1 MPNCGGEELPDI
13 GLRKLMVLT
22 IILTALIFTF
32 DLFMP
37 LGVAGG
43 VPYVAPVLLGIWF
56 PRRRHIFALAVVGT
70 LLTIFGYFLSPA
82 GGISWVVLTNRAL
95 ALFIIWTT
103 ALLIFTYRSGALAP
117 SKIAAV
123 AVRDKH
129 RIFAL
134 ALIMTMSVLVVSG
147 VAVTLLYNT
156 AFEQKRD
163 DLIHTAQSQARL
175 MEAVA
180 RFDSQFSKTDYPGGP
195 TAATLSQIT
204 DAHKQYSGMG
214 ETGEFTLARRE
225 GDQIVW
231 LLRQRHHDLGMP
243 ESFPFANVLAEPMRH
258 ALMGQSGS
266 LVGLDYRGEMVLAAY
281 EPVAVLDLG
290 IVAKIDLTEV
300 RAPFIKTG
308 SILALIS
315 FVVIAIGAGLF
326 FIISNPIIQQLV
338 MEKEKA
344 EVANRTK
351 SDLMANMSHELRTP
365 LNAIIGFSG
374 SMKSET
380 FGSLNDKYKEYAHDI
395 NISGE
400 HLLDLINDI
409 LDASAIEAGKLK
421 LVEENMD
428 VGKVFEATLRMVNDR
443 ADEGNIRL
451 TSNTNDGLPKI
462 HADKRRL
469 IQILLNLLTNAIKF
483 TPPGGEV
490 SITASLDG
498 GDAYIFTV
506 TDTGIGMDEE
516 DLAKA
521 MSKFG
526 QVDSSLSRKH
536 EGTGLGLPLAK
547 GLVDLHDGT
556 FEIESEK
563 GKGTTVTVRFP
574 PERTVV
580 SREGNSP

>member
-1 MPNCGGEELPDI
+1 M
-13 GLRKLMVLT
+13 MVLT
-22 IILTALIFTF
+22 ITLAALIFTF

-56 PRRRHIFALAVVGT
+56 PRRRYIFALAVVVT
-70 LLTIFGYFLSPA
+70 LLTVLGYFLSPS

-95 ALFIIWTT
+95 ALFAIWVT
-103 ALLIFTYRSGALAP
+103 ALLIFTYKSGAPAT
-117 SKIAAV
+117 SEITSTTIK
-123 AVRDKH
+123 DKQ
-129 RIFAL
+129 RIFIL
-134 ALIMTMSVLVVSG
+134 VLIMTVSVMVVGG

-156 AFEQKRD
+156 AFEGKRG
-163 DLIHTAQSQARL
+163 DLIYTAQSQARL
-175 MEAVA
+175 IEAMA
-180 RFDSQFSKTDYPGGP
+180 AFDKQNNESDHPGDAF
-195 TAATLSQIT
+195 AATLSQIT
-204 DAHKQYSGMG
+204 NAHEQFRGLG
-214 ETGEFTLARRE
+214 DTVEFTLARRE

-231 LLRQRHHDLGMP
+231 LLRHRHYDLDKP
-243 ESFPFANVLAEPMRH
+243 KPTPFAAVLAEPMRH

-281 EPVAVLDLG
+281 EPLAVLDLG

-300 RAPFIKTG
+300 RAPFIKAG
-308 SILALIS
+308 SILAFIS

-326 FIISNPIIQQLV
+326 FFISNPIIQQLEA
-338 MEKEKA
+338 EKEKA
-344 EVANRTK
+344 VVASRTK

-365 LNAIIGFSG
+365 LNAIIGFS
-374 SMKSET
+374 SMMKSET
-380 FGSLNDKYKEYAHDI
+380 FGSLNEKYKQYANDI

-421 LVEENMD
+421 LVEENID
-428 VGKVFEATLRMVNDR
+428 VGKVFEETLRMINDY

-451 TSNTNDGLPKI
+451 TCNTNDGLPEI
-462 HADKRRL
+462 RADKRRL
-469 IQILLNLLTNAIKF
+469 IQILLNLLSNAIKF
-483 TPPGGEV
+483 TPPSGEV
-490 SITASLDG
+490 SIIASLDG
-498 GDAYIFTV
+498 AGAHVFTV

-516 DLAKA
+516 ELVKA

-547 GLVDLHDGT
+547 GLVELHDGS
-556 FEIESEK
+556 FEIKSEK
-563 GKGTTVTVRFP
+563 GKGTTVTVLFP

-580 SREGNSP
+580 S